1 MFKILFADDEAK
13 IRETVNDYFT
23 AKGVEVH
30 LAEDGG
36 QAVELVEEN
45 EYDLIILDVMMPV
58 LNGLEA
64 CRRISKITKAPVLFL
79 SALGEERDFLAGLSS
94 GADDYI
100 VKPFPLS
107 VLFEKSQRMIR
118 RYRGLTDENLIISGE
133 ITLDKNRFKVFAG
146 GKELTLSSKDF
157 QLLEYLMSNKNI
169 VLSRQIILSR
179 VWGYDFEGDDRVVD
193 THIKIIR
200 KALGENSK
208 AIKTVVNVGYKF
220 EEAEV
225 NEQK

>member
-36 QAVELVEEN
+36 KAVELVEEN

-64 CRRISKITKAPVLFL
+64 CRRISKITKVPVLFL
-79 SALGEERDFLAGLSS
+79 SALGEERDLLGGYSS

-146 GKELTLSSKDF
+146 GKEITLSSKDF

-200 KALGENSK
+200 KALGEK
-208 AIKTVVNVGYKF
+208 ACAIKTVVNVGYKF
-220 EEAEV
+220 EEV
-225 NEQK
+225 

>member
-36 QAVELVEEN
+36 RAVEMVEEN

-64 CRRISKITKAPVLFL
+64 CRRIRKITKAPVLFL
-79 SALGEERDFLAGLSS
+79 SALGEERDLLGGYSS

-133 ITLDKNRFKVFAG
+133 ITLDKNRFKVFAD
-146 GKELTLSSKDF
+146 GKEITLSSKDF

-200 KALGENSK
+200 KALGEK
-208 AIKTVVNVGYKF
+208 ACAIKTVVNVGYKF
-220 EEAEV
+220 EEV
-225 NEQK
+225 

>member
-23 AKGVEVH
+23 TKGVEVH
-30 LAEDGG
+30 LAENGG
-36 QAVELVEEN
+36 RAVELVEEN

-146 GKELTLSSKDF
+146 GKEITLSSKDF

-200 KALGENSK
+200 KALGEK
-208 AIKTVVNVGYKF
+208 ACAIKTVVNVGYKF
-220 EEAEV
+220 EEV
-225 NEQK
+225 

>member
-36 QAVELVEEN
+36 KAVELVEEN

-64 CRRISKITKAPVLFL
+64 CRRISKITKAPILFL
-79 SALGEERDFLAGLSS
+79 SALGEERDLLGGYSS

-146 GKELTLSSKDF
+146 GKEITLSSKDF
-157 QLLEYLMSNKNI
+157 QLLEYLMTNKN
-169 VLSRQIILSR
+169 LSRQIILSR

-200 KALGENSK
+200 KALGEK
-208 AIKTVVNVGYKF
+208 ACAIKTVVNVGYKF
-220 EEAEV
+220 EEV
-225 NEQK
+225 

>member
-146 GKELTLSSKDF
+146 GKEITLSSKDF

-200 KALGENSK
+200 KALGE
-208 AIKTVVNVGYKF
+208 
-220 EEAEV
+220 
-225 NEQK
+225 

>member
-36 QAVELVEEN
+36 RAVEMVEEN

-64 CRRISKITKAPVLFL
+64 CRRIRKITKAPVLFL
-79 SALGEERDFLAGLSS
+79 SALGEERDLLGGYSS

-146 GKELTLSSKDF
+146 GKEITLSSKDF

-200 KALGENSK
+200 KALGEK
-208 AIKTVVNVGYKF
+208 ACAIKTVVNVGYKF

-225 NEQK
+225 NE

>member
-36 QAVELVEEN
+36 KAVELVEEN

-64 CRRISKITKAPVLFL
+64 CRHIRKLSKAPILFL
-79 SALGEERDFLAGLSS
+79 SALGEERDLLGGYSS

-146 GKELTLSSKDF
+146 GKEITLSSKDF

-200 KALGENSK
+200 KALGEK
-208 AIKTVVNVGYKF
+208 ACAIKTVVNVGYKF
-220 EEAEV
+220 EEV
-225 NEQK
+225 

>member
-36 QAVELVEEN
+36 RAVELVEEN

-146 GKELTLSSKDF
+146 GKEITLSSKDF

-200 KALGENSK
+200 KALGEK
-208 AIKTVVNVGYKF
+208 ACAIKTVVNVGYKF
-220 EEAEV
+220 EEV
-225 NEQK
+225 